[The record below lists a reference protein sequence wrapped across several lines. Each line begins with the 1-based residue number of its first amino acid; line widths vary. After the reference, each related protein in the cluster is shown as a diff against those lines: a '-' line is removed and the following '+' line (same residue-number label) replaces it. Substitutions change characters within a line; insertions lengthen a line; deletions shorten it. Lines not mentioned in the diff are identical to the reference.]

1 MAAASAPA
9 TQSAWAGNAGGRL
22 GAERDPQLARRR
34 RDLLQERPRRRRRPI
49 GIARRRP
56 AGRIEEGGGIAHA
69 PAHHMAAGETAPAF
83 AHIGAGR
90 VPCARRL
97 EPDDAAIGRGNTDRA
112 AAIGAVRHRHHA
124 RRDGRRGAAAGAART
139 VLQVPG
145 IARRAVDHRLRRR
158 VQTELRR
165 VGAPEDYQPGALVT
179 LDDGKIMVG
188 DEAVIEMR
196 PVPHPCSGVPGVDIL
211 QQERHARQRALRQS
225 RLQSLP
231 RLIVHLV
238 HDGIQPGIQRLDP
251 PDRSFQHFRRRNLL
265 LGD

>member
-1 MAAASAPA
+1 M
-9 TQSAWAGNAGGRL
+9 
-22 GAERDPQLARRR
+22 
-34 RDLLQERPRRRRRPI
+34 
-49 GIARRRP
+49 
-56 AGRIEEGGGIAHA
+56 
-69 PAHHMAAGETAPAF
+69 
-83 AHIGAGR
+83 
-90 VPCARRL
+90 
-97 EPDDAAIGRGNTDRA
+97 
-112 AAIGAVRHRHHA
+112 RHRHHA

-196 PVPHPCSGVPGVDIL
+196 PVPHPRAGVPGVDIL
-211 QQERHARQRALRQS
+211 QQERHARQRTLRQS

-231 RLIVHLV
+231 RLIVHFL
-238 HDGIQPGIQRLDP
+238 HDGIQPGIQRFDP
-251 PDRSFQHFRRRNLL
+251 LDRSFQNVAAETFFRAINSARPRASYVSYSGNTVMRRVSGNSQ
-265 LGD
+265 